1 MSFDAQEN
9 HTQEYKTV
17 ELPQGI
23 LHYSD
28 RGQGPILIF
37 LHGLLVN
44 GRLWR
49 DVVSL
54 LEGEFRCIVPDLPL
68 GSHVQPMNPDTD
80 LTPPGLARLVADF
93 VTALGLDDVTL
104 VGNDTGGAI
113 CQLVI
118 NQYPEKISGL
128 VLTNCDAFENFLP
141 LLFRPIQYAAHIPG
155 FIFAYA
161 QLMRWRL
168 ARHIL
173 FGLLAHKPLESEEE
187 SAYFT
192 PLIRFSGVRHDLT
205 KAVRGI
211 SNRYTLEAARS
222 FPNFKQPVL
231 IVWGENDPF
240 FSDHFAERLKK
251 SFPNAQLERVAKSRA
266 FVPEDQPELLA
277 QLITNFAVTVAA
289 SVRG

>member
-1 MSFDAQEN
+1 MSFTQEN

-23 LHYSD
+23 LYYSD

-54 LEGEFRCIVPDLPL
+54 LEGEFRCIVPDLPF
-68 GSHVQPMNPDTD
+68 GSHIQPMNSDAD
-80 LTPPGLARLVADF
+80 LTPPGVARLVADF
-93 VTALGLDDVTL
+93 VTALDLDNVTL

-141 LLFRPIQYAAHIPG
+141 LFFRPLQYAAHIPG
-155 FIFAYA
+155 FIFAFA

-173 FGLLAHKPLESEEE
+173 FGLLAHRRLEPQEE

-192 PLIRFSGVRHDLT
+192 PLIHFSGVRHDLT

-211 SNRYTLEAARS
+211 SNRYTLEAAHS
-222 FPNFKQPVL
+222 FPNFNKPVL

-240 FSDHFAERLKK
+240 FSYRFAERLKK
-251 SFPNAQLERVAKSRA
+251 SFPNARLERVAKSRT
-266 FVPEDQPELLA
+266 FVPEDQPEVLA
-277 QLITNFAVTVAA
+277 QLITSFAVTFTA

>member
-9 HTQEYKTV
+9 HTPQYKTV
-17 ELPQGI
+17 KLPQGI

-49 DVVSL
+49 DVVSK

-68 GSHVQPMNPDTD
+68 GSHIQPMNPDTD
-80 LTPPGLARLVADF
+80 LTPPGVARLVADF
-93 VTALGLDDVTL
+93 VTALNLDDVTL

-118 NQYPEKISGL
+118 NEYPEKISGL

-141 LLFRPIQYAAHIPG
+141 LFFSPLQYAAHIPG
-155 FIFAYA
+155 FIFAFS
-161 QLMRWRL
+161 QLMDWSL

-173 FGLLAHKPLESEEE
+173 FGLLAHRHLEPEEE

-205 KAVRGI
+205 KAVCGI

-222 FPNFKQPVL
+222 FPNFNKPVL
-231 IVWGENDPF
+231 IVWGEDDPF
-240 FSDHFAERLKK
+240 FTYNFAERLTK
-251 SFPNAQLERVAKSRA
+251 SFPNARLERVAKSRT

-277 QLITNFAVTVAA
+277 KLITSFAVK
-289 SVRG
+289 

>member
-1 MSFDAQEN
+1 MSFDAQKN
-9 HTQEYKTV
+9 NTQEYKTV
-17 ELPQGI
+17 KLPQGI

-28 RGQGPILIF
+28 RGQGPILVF

-68 GSHVQPMNPDTD
+68 GSHIQPMNPDTD
-80 LTPPGLARLVADF
+80 LTPPGVACLVADF
-93 VTALGLDDVTL
+93 LTALNLDHVTL

-141 LLFRPIQYAAHIPG
+141 LFFRPLQYAAHIPG
-155 FIFAYA
+155 FIFAFA
-161 QLMRWRL
+161 QLMRWSL

-173 FGLLAHKPLESEEE
+173 FGLLAYRHLEPEEE

-205 KAVRGI
+205 KAVCGI
-211 SNRYTLEAARS
+211 SNRYTLEAALS
-222 FPNFKQPVL
+222 FPNFNKPVL

-240 FSDHFAERLKK
+240 FSYHFAERLKK
-251 SFPNAQLERVAKSRA
+251 TFPNARLERVAKSRA
-266 FVPEDQPELLA
+266 FVPEDQPEVLA
-277 QLITNFAVTVAA
+277 QLMTSFAVTA
-289 SVRG
+289 SVINL

>member
-9 HTQEYKTV
+9 NTQESKTV
-17 ELPQGI
+17 ELPQGV

-28 RGQGPILIF
+28 RGQGPILVF

-80 LTPPGLARLVADF
+80 LTPPGIAHLVGDF
-93 VTALGLDDVTL
+93 LTALNLHDVTL

-118 NQYPEKISGL
+118 NQYPEKISRL

-141 LLFRPIQYAAHIPG
+141 LLFRPLQYAAHIPG

-161 QLMRWRL
+161 QFMRWRL
-168 ARHIL
+168 ARYIL
-173 FGLLAHKPLESEEE
+173 FKLLAHRRLEPEEE
-187 SAYFT
+187 FAYFT

-211 SNRYTLEAARS
+211 SNRYTLEAAHS
-222 FPNFKQPVL
+222 FHNFNKPVL
-231 IVWGENDPF
+231 IVWGENDPVF
-240 FSDHFAERLKK
+240 YYDFADRLTK
-251 SFPNAQLERVAKSRA
+251 SFPNARLERVPQSRG
-266 FVPEDQPELLA
+266 FVPKDQPELLA
-277 QLITNFAVTVAA
+277 QLIK
-289 SVRG
+289 S

>member
-1 MSFDAQEN
+1 MSFDLQQN
-9 HTQEYKTV
+9 NTQQDKTV

-28 RGQGPILIF
+28 RGQGPILVFI
-37 LHGLLVN
+37 HGALVN
-44 GRLWR
+44 GGLWR

-68 GSHVQPMNPDTD
+68 GAHIQPMNPDTD
-80 LTPPGLARLVADF
+80 LTPPGIARLVADF
-93 VTALGLDDVTL
+93 ITALDLDHVTL

-118 NQYPEKISGL
+118 SQYPEKISGL
-128 VLTNCDAFENFLP
+128 VLTNCDALEIFPPQFFIP
-141 LLFRPIQYAAHIPG
+141 LLYAVHIPG
-155 FIFAYA
+155 FIFAFA
-161 QLMRWRL
+161 QLMRWGL
-168 ARHIL
+168 ARRAL
-173 FGLLAHKPLESEEE
+173 FGLLAHRRLEPEQE

-222 FPNFKQPVL
+222 FPNFNKPVL

-240 FSDHFAERLKK
+240 FKYNLAERLKN
-251 SFPNAQLERVAKSRA
+251 SFPNARLERVAKSRT
-266 FVPEDQPELLA
+266 FVPEDQPEVLA
-277 QLITNFAVTVAA
+277 QFITSFAVV
-289 SVRG
+289 VR